1 LEELEMNRWYSLIL
15 VVAIAGVMSAQIAH
29 SQYSPGGSNQQ
40 AYYQPAVPAASVQS
54 AYGSPYGGYYGGGGA
69 TVAGSAMNG
78 MANMMSAAGQRNL
91 SNSAAAVNMTQAQKN
106 EIENR
111 QQYTNTYF
119 AMRAENQKQAAAA
132 RGPSP
137 TQEQIARIAK
147 QGVPKPLGRG
157 EMDPVSG
164 QLYWPGPLQEESFAA
179 QRGDVDQL
187 VATQARYGALS
198 YEDQMK
204 LRKIV
209 LAMSEQLNAQLMQ
222 IPPQDYSISRNFLNR
237 VLYATTNTIL

>member
-1 LEELEMNRWYSLIL
+1 LEELEMNRWHFLIL

-40 AYYQPAVPAASVQS
+40 PYQPAVPAASVQS
-54 AYGSPYGGYYGGGGA
+54 AYGSPYGGYSGGGT

-91 SNSAAAVNMTQAQKN
+91 SNSAAAVNMTQAQRN
-106 EIENR
+106 DIEN
-111 QQYTNTYF
+111 QQLYTNTYF

-132 RGPSP
+132 RKPPP
-137 TQEQIARIAK
+137 TQEQIVRMAK
-147 QGVPKPLGRG
+147 QGAPKPLGRDQ
-157 EMDPVSG
+157 MDPVSG

-187 VATQARYGALS
+187 VATQVRYGVLS
-198 YEDQMK
+198 FQDQMK
-204 LRKIV
+204 LRKII
-209 LAMSEQLNAQLMQ
+209 LAMSNQLNAQLMQ
-222 IPPQDYSISRNFLNR
+222 IPPQDYSNSRSFLNR
-237 VLYATTNTIL
+237 VLYTTTNTIL